1 MPLKKK
7 KKKQIPNDS
16 DTTTSKMTLV
26 DYLRV
31 FLPTFILWI
40 QFLLFINSVTFKK
53 QFPHFKH
60 LESDEWTN
68 RGEMLHL
75 ANPHHAYIRKT
86 GLLTERS
93 IFRFSYGSHT
103 GKMSSWYMD
112 KYTILK
118 EFCRSKILQINTK

>member
-1 MPLKKK
+1 
-7 KKKQIPNDS
+7 
-16 DTTTSKMTLV
+16 MTLV

-40 QFLLFINSVTFKK
+40 QFLLFINSIIFKK

-68 RGEMLHL
+68 REEKSHL

-93 IFRFSYGSHT
+93 IFRFSYGSHI
-103 GKMSSWYMD
+103 GKLSSWYMD
-112 KYTILK
+112 KYKILK
-118 EFCRSKILQINTK
+118 EFYRSKILQINTK

>member
-7 KKKQIPNDS
+7 QTQIPNDS
-16 DTTTSKMTLV
+16 DTSTMTLV

-31 FLPTFILWI
+31 FLPTFVLWI
-40 QFLLFINSVTFKK
+40 QFLLFINSIIFKK

-68 RGEMLHL
+68 REEKLHM

-103 GKMSSWYMD
+103 GKLSTWYMD

-118 EFCRSKILQINTK
+118 EFYRSKILQINTK